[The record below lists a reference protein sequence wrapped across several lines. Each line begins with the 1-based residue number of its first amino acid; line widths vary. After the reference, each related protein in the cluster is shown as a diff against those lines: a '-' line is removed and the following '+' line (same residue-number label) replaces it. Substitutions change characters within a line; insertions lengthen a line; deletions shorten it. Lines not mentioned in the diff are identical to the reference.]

1 MLVICHLTHHH
12 SYRSVER
19 SAGDFENELIHRSSI
34 QLLHHRQMKFTK
46 KKSRKQEKAQRKWEL
61 ERKVDSSETASITSV
76 ASSGSS
82 STTASTA
89 VDDATSVTGQKPAV
103 KDVSDSGNTGEQA
116 DALYL
121 TPTTT
126 NRVQDADKSD
136 PEAANATDGTQV
148 TDLDAGGD
156 KSKTPRSF
164 TFGGHLGSDLPA
176 YFFDWK
182 QRLFGTDD
190 KFKTDWPSTD
200 LEAYIRH
207 NPSFGKPTKVPF
219 GHKRLHYGLNKV
231 IKDGKKDKSTWNSYV
246 DVEQVTRLA
255 IDEIVEEANRHQS
268 RERVCVAFQE
278 YNKESD
284 DPFLLVFLSLRKE
297 PKPISFKDA
306 VGRTY
311 SLPFETCRKWEVSA
325 PLPFGKPLVA
335 LAIIVKIL
343 TFVQA
348 MKATIIEAFNHVE
361 VIGPH
366 VIEGHFDL
374 SK

>member
-1 MLVICHLTHHH
+1 
-12 SYRSVER
+12 
-19 SAGDFENELIHRSSI
+19 
-34 QLLHHRQMKFTK
+34 MKFTK

-76 ASSGSS
+76 ESSDSS

-89 VDDATSVTGQKPAV
+89 VDDETSVNGQKPAV
-103 KDVSDSGNTGEQA
+103 KDVTDSANTGEQA
-116 DALYL
+116 DAFYL

-126 NRVQDADKSD
+126 NRVQHADTSD

-148 TDLDAGGD
+148 TELDARGD

-164 TFGGHLGSDLPA
+164 TLGGHLGSDLPA

-190 KFKTDWPSTD
+190 KFKTDWPSTN

-231 IKDGKKDKSTWNSYV
+231 IKDGKKEKSTWNSYV
-246 DVEQVTRLA
+246 DVDQVTRLA

-325 PLPFGKPLVA
+325 VLPFGKPLVA

-343 TFVQA
+343 TFAQA

-374 SK
+374 SE

>member
-1 MLVICHLTHHH
+1 
-12 SYRSVER
+12 
-19 SAGDFENELIHRSSI
+19 
-34 QLLHHRQMKFTK
+34 MKDTK

-61 ERKVDSSETASITSV
+61 ERKVDDSETASVTSV

-89 VDDATSVTGQKPAV
+89 VDDTAVVNGQKSEA
-103 KDVSDSGNTGEQA
+103 KDIADSGNTGEQA

-121 TPTTT
+121 TPATT
-126 NRVQDADKSD
+126 NRVQHADISD
-136 PEAANATDGTQV
+136 PKAANATDGIQV
-148 TDLDAGGD
+148 TELDDRGD
-156 KSKTPRSF
+156 KSKTPRSSIL
-164 TFGGHLGSDLPA
+164 GGHIGSDLPA

-190 KFKTDWPSTD
+190 KFKTDWPSTN

-219 GHKRLHYGLNKV
+219 GHKRLTFGLNKV
-231 IKDGKKDKSTWNSYV
+231 IKDGKKEKSTWNSYV
-246 DVEQVTRLA
+246 EADQVTRLA

-284 DPFLLVFLSLRKE
+284 DPFLLVVLSLRKE

-311 SLPFETCRKWEVSA
+311 SLPFEACRKWEVSA
-325 PLPFGKPLVA
+325 HHPSGKPPGC
-335 LAIIVKIL
+335 
-343 TFVQA
+343 FQC
-348 MKATIIEAFNHVE
+348 
-361 VIGPH
+361 
-366 VIEGHFDL
+366 
-374 SK
+374 

>member
-1 MLVICHLTHHH
+1 MGNSPRTLLIYHVTHR

-19 SAGDFENELIHRSSI
+19 STGDFENELIYRSSI
-34 QLLHHRQMKFTK
+34 QLLHRRQMKDTK

-61 ERKVDSSETASITSV
+61 ERKVDNSETASVTSV

-89 VDDATSVTGQKPAV
+89 VDDEASTNGRKPVV
-103 KDVSDSGNTGEQA
+103 KVVADSEDTGEQA
-116 DALYL
+116 NELYL
-121 TPTTT
+121 TPATTD
-126 NRVQDADKSD
+126 RVQHADKSD
-136 PEAANATDGTQV
+136 PVAANKGEQENGIQV
-148 TDLDAGGD
+148 TELDARGD
-156 KSKTPRSF
+156 KSKTPRSS
-164 TFGGHLGSDLPA
+164 TLGSHIGSDLPA

-190 KFKTDWPSTD
+190 KFKTDWPSTN

-207 NPSFGKPTKVPF
+207 NPSFGKPTRVPF

-231 IKDGKKDKSTWNSYV
+231 IKDGKKEKSTWNSYV
-246 DVEQVTRLA
+246 EVDQVTRLA

-311 SLPFETCRKWEVSA
+311 SLPFEACRKWEVSA
-325 PLPFGKPLVA
+325 SLHLPKPWL
-335 LAIIVKIL
+335 LWK
-343 TFVQA
+343 
-348 MKATIIEAFNHVE
+348 
-361 VIGPH
+361 
-366 VIEGHFDL
+366 
-374 SK
+374 